1 MIKVIIV
8 DDHPVVRRGLKQ
20 IIEDEPDMEVAGE
33 AKNAGECFSL
43 VRKTDCTLVLL
54 DITLPDRSGF
64 DVLKQLKYEHPKLP
78 VLILSA
84 HSEDQYGL
92 RLIKAG
98 ASGYLM
104 KEGAPE
110 ELVKA
115 IRKVNA
121 GGKYVSA
128 SLAEKLVSH
137 LGAFDK
143 PPHENLSNREFQILC
158 MIAQGKSLKS
168 IADELCVG
176 EKTVSTYRSRIMEKM
191 KMSTN
196 SDLTRYALENHLDGN
211 RSDSEFD

>member
-20 IIEDEPDMEVAGE
+20 IIEDEPDMQVAGE
-33 AKNAGECFSL
+33 AKNAGECFSF

-54 DITLPDRSGF
+54 DITLPDGNGF
-64 DVLKQLKYEHPKLP
+64 DVLKQLKYEHPNLP
-78 VLILSA
+78 VLILSV
-84 HSEDQYGL
+84 HPEEQYGL
-92 RLIKAG
+92 RFIKAG

-104 KEGAPE
+104 KEGASE

-128 SLAEKLVSH
+128 SLAEKLVSN
-137 LGAFDK
+137 LDAFDK

-158 MIAQGKSLKS
+158 MIARGKSLKS
-168 IADELCVG
+168 IAGELCVG

-196 SDLTRYALENHLDGN
+196 SDLTRYALENHLV
-211 RSDSEFD
+211 

>member
-33 AKNAGECFSL
+33 AKNAVECFSL

-64 DVLKQLKYEHPKLP
+64 DVLKQLKYEHPNLP
-78 VLILSA
+78 ILILSA

-98 ASGYLM
+98 AAGYLM
-104 KEGAPE
+104 KEGAPD

-128 SLAEKLVSH
+128 SLAEKLVSR
-137 LGAFDK
+137 LGVFDR

-158 MIAQGKSLKS
+158 LIVGGKSLKG
-168 IADELCVG
+168 IADELCIS

-191 KMSTN
+191 RMSTN
-196 SDLTRYALENHLDGN
+196 SDLIHYALDHHLV
-211 RSDSEFD
+211 

>member
-1 MIKVIIV
+1 MIKIIIV

-20 IIEDEPDMEVAGE
+20 IIEDEPEMEVAGE
-33 AKNAGECFSL
+33 ANNAGECFSL
-43 VRKTDCTLVLL
+43 VRKTDCTLVVL
-54 DITLPDRSGF
+54 DITLPDRNGF
-64 DVLKQLKYEHPKLP
+64 DVLKQLKYEYPNLP
-78 VLILSA
+78 VIILSV
-84 HSEDQYGL
+84 HSEEQYGL
-92 RLIKAG
+92 RFIKAG

-137 LGAFDK
+137 LDAFDK
-143 PPHENLSNREFQILC
+143 PLHENLSDREFQILC

-168 IADELCVG
+168 IADELCIG

-191 KMSTN
+191 KICTN
-196 SDLTRYALENHLDGN
+196 SGLTRYALENKLI
-211 RSDSEFD
+211 

>member
-1 MIKVIIV
+1 MIKVIVV

-43 VRKTDCTLVLL
+43 VRKTDCTLVVL
-54 DITLPDRSGF
+54 DITLPDRNGF
-64 DVLKQLKYEHPKLP
+64 DVLKQLKYEYPNLP
-78 VLILSA
+78 ILILSV

-92 RLIKAG
+92 RFIKAG

-115 IRKVNA
+115 IRKVTA
-121 GGKYVSA
+121 GDKYISA

-137 LGAFDK
+137 LDASDK
-143 PPHENLSNREFQILC
+143 PPHENLSDREFQILC

-168 IADELCVG
+168 IAGELYID

-191 KMSTN
+191 KMCTN
-196 SDLTRYALENHLDGN
+196 SDLTRYALENKLI
-211 RSDSEFD
+211 

>member
-20 IIEDEPDMEVAGE
+20 IIEDETDMEVAGE

-43 VRKTDCTLVLL
+43 VRKTDCTLVVL
-54 DITLPDRSGF
+54 DITLPDRNGF
-64 DVLKQLKYEHPKLP
+64 DVLKQLKYEHPKLH

-84 HSEDQYGL
+84 HPEDQYGL

-98 ASGYLM
+98 AAGYLM

-110 ELVKA
+110 ELVLA
-115 IRKVNA
+115 IRKVHA

-128 SLAEKLVSH
+128 SLAEKLVSQ
-137 LGAFDK
+137 LGALDK
-143 PPHENLSNREFQILC
+143 PPHENLSDREFQILC
-158 MIAQGKSLKS
+158 MIAEGKTPKD
-168 IADELCVG
+168 IADKLCIS
-176 EKTVSTYRSRIMEKM
+176 EKTVSTYRTRILEKM

-196 SDLTRYALENHLDGN
+196 AGLTRYAVENHLV
-211 RSDSEFD
+211 

>member
-64 DVLKQLKYEHPKLP
+64 DVLKQLQYELPRLP
-78 VLILSA
+78 VLILSV
-84 HSEDQYGL
+84 HSEDQYAV
-92 RLIKAG
+92 RFIKAG

-137 LGAFDK
+137 LDASDK
-143 PPHENLSNREFQILC
+143 PPHENLSDREFQILC
-158 MIAQGKSLKS
+158 MIAGGKSLKN
-168 IADELCVG
+168 IADAFCIS

-191 KMSTN
+191 RMSTN
-196 SDLTRYALENHLDGN
+196 SDLTRYALENHLV
-211 RSDSEFD
+211 

>member
-20 IIEDEPDMEVAGE
+20 IIEDEPDMQVAGE

-64 DVLKQLKYEHPKLP
+64 DVLIQLRYEHPSLP
-78 VLILSA
+78 VLILSI
-84 HSEDQYGL
+84 HPEDQYGL

-98 ASGYLM
+98 AAGYLM
-104 KEGAPE
+104 KEGAPD

-137 LGAFDK
+137 LDASDK

-158 MIAQGKSLKS
+158 LIAGGKSLKD
-168 IADELCVG
+168 IANELCIS
-176 EKTVSTYRSRIMEKM
+176 EKTVSTYRARILEKM
-191 KMSTN
+191 RMSTN
-196 SDLTRYALENHLDGN
+196 SDLTRYALDHHLV
-211 RSDSEFD
+211 

>member
-33 AKNAGECFSL
+33 AKNAEECFSL
-43 VRKTDCTLVLL
+43 VRKMKCSLVLL

-64 DVLKQLKYEHPKLP
+64 DVLKQLQYEFPRLP

-84 HSEDQYGL
+84 HSEDQYAL
-92 RLIKAG
+92 RFIKAG

-104 KEGAPE
+104 KEGASE
-110 ELVKA
+110 ELIKA
-115 IRKVNA
+115 IKKVNA
-121 GGKYVSA
+121 GGRYISA

-137 LGAFDK
+137 LDTSDK
-143 PPHENLSNREFQILC
+143 LPHENLSNREFQILC
-158 MIAQGKSLKS
+158 MIAKGESLKG
-168 IADELCVG
+168 IADELCIS
-176 EKTVSTYRSRIMEKM
+176 EKTISTYRSRILEKM

-196 SDLTRYALENHLDGN
+196 ADLIRYALDHHLV
-211 RSDSEFD
+211 

>member
-1 MIKVIIV
+1 MIKVIVV

-20 IIEDEPDMEVAGE
+20 IIEDEPDMKVAGE

-43 VRKTDCTLVLL
+43 VQKTDCTLVVL
-54 DITLPDRSGF
+54 DITLPDRNGF
-64 DVLKQLKYEHPKLP
+64 DVLKQLKYEHPNLP
-78 VLILSA
+78 ILILSV
-84 HSEDQYGL
+84 HSEEQYGL
-92 RLIKAG
+92 RFIKAG

-115 IRKVNA
+115 IRKVTA
-121 GGKYVSA
+121 GGKYISA

-137 LGAFDK
+137 LDASDK
-143 PPHENLSNREFQILC
+143 PPHENLSDREFQILC

-168 IADELCVG
+168 IAGELCVG

-191 KMSTN
+191 KIGTN
-196 SDLTRYALENHLDGN
+196 SGLTRYALENHLV
-211 RSDSEFD
+211 

>member
-8 DDHPVVRRGLKQ
+8 DDHPVVRRGLRQ
-20 IIEDEPDMEVAGE
+20 IIEDEPDMKVAGE
-33 AKNAGECFSL
+33 AKNAGECFSI
-43 VRKTDCTLVLL
+43 VRMTDCTLVLL
-54 DITLPDRSGF
+54 DITLPDRSGL
-64 DVLKQLKYEHPKLP
+64 DVLKQLKYEYPKLP
-78 VLILSA
+78 VLILSV
-84 HSEDQYGL
+84 HPEEQYGM

-128 SLAEKLVSH
+128 SLAEKLVSSH
-137 LGAFDK
+137 LDTSDK
-143 PPHENLSNREFQILC
+143 LPHENLSNREFQILC
-158 MIAQGKSLKS
+158 MIAKGESLKG
-168 IADELCVG
+168 IADELCIS

-191 KMSTN
+191 RMSTN
-196 SDLTRYALENHLDGN
+196 SDLTRYA
-211 RSDSEFD
+211 SEHHII

>member
-1 MIKVIIV
+1 V
-8 DDHPVVRRGLKQ
+8 HP
-20 IIEDEPDMEVAGE
+20 
-33 AKNAGECFSL
+33 
-43 VRKTDCTLVLL
+43 
-54 DITLPDRSGF
+54 
-64 DVLKQLKYEHPKLP
+64 
-78 VLILSA
+78 
-84 HSEDQYGL
+84 EDQYGL
-92 RLIKAG
+92 RFIKAG

-137 LGAFDK
+137 LDASDK
-143 PPHENLSNREFQILC
+143 PPHENLSDREFQIMC

-176 EKTVSTYRSRIMEKM
+176 EKTVSTYRSRIVEKM
-191 KMSTN
+191 KIGTN
-196 SDLTRYALENHLDGN
+196 SGLTRYALENKLI
-211 RSDSEFD
+211 

>member
-33 AKNAGECFSL
+33 AINAGECFSL
-43 VRKTDCTLVLL
+43 VRKTDCTLVVL
-54 DITLPDRSGF
+54 DITLPDRNGF
-64 DVLKQLKYEHPKLP
+64 DVLKQLKYEHPNVP
-78 VLILSA
+78 ILILSV
-84 HSEDQYGL
+84 HPEDQYGL
-92 RLIKAG
+92 RFIKAG

-104 KEGAPE
+104 KEGAAE

-121 GGKYVSA
+121 GGKYISA

-137 LGAFDK
+137 LDAFDK

-191 KMSTN
+191 KICTN
-196 SDLTRYALENHLDGN
+196 SGLTRYALENKLI
-211 RSDSEFD
+211 

>member
-1 MIKVIIV
+1 MIKVIVV

-20 IIEDEPDMEVAGE
+20 IIEDEPDMKVAGE

-43 VRKTDCTLVLL
+43 VQKTDCTLVVL
-54 DITLPDRSGF
+54 DITLPDRNGF
-64 DVLKQLKYEHPKLP
+64 DVLKQLKYEHPNLP
-78 VLILSA
+78 ILILSV
-84 HSEDQYGL
+84 HPEDQYGL
-92 RLIKAG
+92 RFIKAG

-115 IRKVNA
+115 IRKVTA
-121 GGKYVSA
+121 GGKYISA

-137 LGAFDK
+137 LDALDK
-143 PPHENLSNREFQILC
+143 PPHENLSDREFQILC
-158 MIAQGKSLKS
+158 MIAEGKTPKG
-168 IADELCVG
+168 IADKLCIS

-196 SDLTRYALENHLDGN
+196 ADLTRYALEHHLV
-211 RSDSEFD
+211 

>member
-33 AKNAGECFSL
+33 AKDAGECFSL
-43 VRKTDCTLVLL
+43 VQKTDCTLVVL
-54 DITLPDRSGF
+54 DITLPDRNGF
-64 DVLKQLKYEHPKLP
+64 DVLKQLKYEHPNLP
-78 VLILSA
+78 ILILSV
-84 HSEDQYGL
+84 HPEDQYGL
-92 RLIKAG
+92 RFIKAG

-104 KEGAPE
+104 KEGAPD

-137 LGAFDK
+137 LGASDR
-143 PPHENLSNREFQILC
+143 PPHENLSDREFQTLC
-158 MIAQGKSLKS
+158 LIAEGKSLKD
-168 IADELCVG
+168 IANELCIS
-176 EKTVSTYRSRIMEKM
+176 EKTVSTYRARILEKM
-191 KMSTN
+191 RMSTN
-196 SDLTRYALENHLDGN
+196 SDLTRYALDHHLV
-211 RSDSEFD
+211 

>member
-20 IIEDEPDMEVAGE
+20 IIEDEPDMQLAGE
-33 AKNAGECFSL
+33 ATNAGECFSL
-43 VRKTDCTLVLL
+43 VRRMECSLVLL
-54 DITLPDRSGF
+54 DISLPDRSGF
-64 DVLKQLKYEHPKLP
+64 DVLKQLKYERPELP
-78 VLILSA
+78 VLILSV

-92 RLIKAG
+92 RFIKAG

-137 LGAFDK
+137 LDASDK
-143 PPHENLSNREFQILC
+143 PPHENLSDREFQILC
-158 MIAQGKSLKS
+158 LIAGGKSLKD
-168 IADELCVG
+168 IANELCIG
-176 EKTVSTYRSRIMEKM
+176 EKTVSTYRNRIMGKM

-196 SDLTRYALENHLDGN
+196 SDLTRYALENHLV
-211 RSDSEFD
+211 

>member
-33 AKNAGECFSL
+33 AINAGECFSL
-43 VRKTDCTLVLL
+43 VRKTDCTLVVL
-54 DITLPDRSGF
+54 DITLPDRNGF
-64 DVLKQLKYEHPKLP
+64 DVLKQLKYEHPNVP
-78 VLILSA
+78 ILILSV
-84 HSEDQYGL
+84 HPEDQYGL
-92 RLIKAG
+92 RFIKAG

-104 KEGAPE
+104 KEGAAE

-115 IRKVNA
+115 IIKVNA
-121 GGKYVSA
+121 GGKYISA

-137 LGAFDK
+137 LDASDK

-191 KMSTN
+191 KICTN
-196 SDLTRYALENHLDGN
+196 SGLTRYALENKLI
-211 RSDSEFD
+211 

>member
-1 MIKVIIV
+1 MIKVIVV

-43 VRKTDCTLVLL
+43 VQKTDCTLVVL
-54 DITLPDRSGF
+54 DITLPDRNGF
-64 DVLKQLKYEHPKLP
+64 DVLKQLKYEHPNLP
-78 VLILSA
+78 ILILSV

-92 RLIKAG
+92 RFIKAG

-115 IRKVNA
+115 IRKVTA
-121 GGKYVSA
+121 GDKYISA
-128 SLAEKLVSH
+128 SLAEKLVSR
-137 LGAFDK
+137 LDACDK
-143 PPHENLSNREFQILC
+143 PPHENLSDREFQILC

-168 IADELCVG
+168 IAGELCID

-191 KMSTN
+191 KMCTN
-196 SDLTRYALENHLDGN
+196 SDLTRYALENKLI
-211 RSDSEFD
+211 

>member
-20 IIEDEPDMEVAGE
+20 IIEDEPDMQVAGE

-43 VRKTDCTLVLL
+43 VRETDCTLVLL
-54 DITLPDRSGF
+54 DITLPGRSGF
-64 DVLKQLKYEHPKLP
+64 DVLKQLRYEHPKLP
-78 VLILSA
+78 VLILSV
-84 HSEDQYGL
+84 HPEDQYAM
-92 RLIKAG
+92 RFVKAG

-104 KEGAPE
+104 KEGAPD

-128 SLAEKLVSH
+128 FLAEKLISN
-137 LGAFDK
+137 LDGFDK
-143 PPHENLSNREFQILC
+143 LPHENLSGREFQILC
-158 MIAQGKSLKS
+158 MIAEGKSLKG
-168 IADELCVG
+168 IGDELCIS

-191 KMSTN
+191 KLTTN
-196 SDLTRYALENHLDGN
+196 SDLVRYALENHLI
-211 RSDSEFD
+211 

>member
-1 MIKVIIV
+1 M
-8 DDHPVVRRGLKQ
+8 
-20 IIEDEPDMEVAGE
+20 
-33 AKNAGECFSL
+33 
-43 VRKTDCTLVLL
+43 L
-54 DITLPDRSGF
+54 DITLPDRNGF
-64 DVLKQLKYEHPKLP
+64 DVLKQLKYEHPNIP
-78 VLILSA
+78 ILILSA
-84 HSEDQYGL
+84 HPEDQYGL
-92 RLIKAG
+92 RFIKAG

-137 LGAFDK
+137 LGMLDK

-168 IADELCVG
+168 IAGELCVG

-191 KMSTN
+191 RMSTN
-196 SDLTRYALENHLDGN
+196 ADLTRYAFDYHLV
-211 RSDSEFD
+211 

>member
-20 IIEDEPDMEVAGE
+20 IIEEEPDMEVAGE

-43 VRKTDCTLVLL
+43 VGKTDCTLILL

-64 DVLKQLKYEHPKLP
+64 DVLKQLKYEYPNVP
-78 VLILSA
+78 ILILSV
-84 HSEDQYGL
+84 HPEDQYGL
-92 RLIKAG
+92 RFINAG

-137 LGAFDK
+137 LGALDK

-168 IADELCVG
+168 IADELCIG

-191 KMSTN
+191 KIGTN
-196 SDLTRYALENHLDGN
+196 SGLTRYALENHLV
-211 RSDSEFD
+211 

>member
-1 MIKVIIV
+1 MIKVIVV

-43 VRKTDCTLVLL
+43 VRKTDCTLVVL
-54 DITLPDRSGF
+54 DITLPDRNGF
-64 DVLKQLKYEHPKLP
+64 DVLNQLKCEHPKLP
-78 VLILSA
+78 ILILSVQP
-84 HSEDQYGL
+84 EDQYGL
-92 RLIKAG
+92 RFIKAG

-121 GGKYVSA
+121 GGKYVSE

-137 LGAFDK
+137 LGALNK

-158 MIAQGKSLKS
+158 MIAQGRALKS
-168 IADELCVG
+168 IAGELCVG

-191 KMSTN
+191 KMCTN
-196 SDLTRYALENHLDGN
+196 SDLTRYALENHLI
-211 RSDSEFD
+211 

>member
-20 IIEDEPDMEVAGE
+20 IIEDEPDMEVVGE

-43 VRKTDCTLVLL
+43 VQKTDCTLVVL
-54 DITLPDRSGF
+54 DITLPDRNGF
-64 DVLKQLKYEHPKLP
+64 DVLKQLKYEHPNLP
-78 VLILSA
+78 ILILSV
-84 HSEDQYGL
+84 HPEEQYGL
-92 RLIKAG
+92 RFIKAG

-115 IRKVNA
+115 IRKVTA
-121 GGKYVSA
+121 GGKYISA

-137 LGAFDK
+137 LDASDK
-143 PPHENLSNREFQILC
+143 PPHENLSDREFQILC

-168 IADELCVG
+168 IADELCIG

-191 KMSTN
+191 KIGTN
-196 SDLTRYALENHLDGN
+196 SGLTRYALENKLI
-211 RSDSEFD
+211 

>member
-1 MIKVIIV
+1 MIRVIIV

-20 IIEDEPDMEVAGE
+20 IIEDEPDMQVTGE
-33 AKNAGECFSL
+33 ATTAGECFSL
-43 VRKTDCTLVLL
+43 VRRMECSLVLL

-64 DVLKQLKYEHPKLP
+64 DVLKQLKYEHPGLP
-78 VLILSA
+78 VLILSI
-84 HSEDQYGL
+84 HPEDQYAV
-92 RLIKAG
+92 RFIKAG

-110 ELVKA
+110 ELIKA
-115 IRKVNA
+115 IRKVDA

-128 SLAEKLVSH
+128 SLAEKLFSH
-137 LGAFDK
+137 LGEFDK

-176 EKTVSTYRSRIMEKM
+176 DKTVSTYRSRIMEKM

-196 SDLTRYALENHLDGN
+196 SDLTRYALENHLV
-211 RSDSEFD
+211 

>member
-54 DITLPDRSGF
+54 DITLPDRNGF
-64 DVLKQLKYEHPKLP
+64 DVLKQLKYEHPNLP
-78 VLILSA
+78 ILILSV

-92 RLIKAG
+92 RFIKAG

-104 KEGAPE
+104 KEGAPD

-115 IRKVNA
+115 IRKVNT

-158 MIAQGKSLKS
+158 MIAGGKSLKG
-168 IADELCVG
+168 IADELCIS
-176 EKTVSTYRSRIMEKM
+176 EKTVSTYRARILEKM

-196 SDLTRYALENHLDGN
+196 ADLTRYALDHHLV
-211 RSDSEFD
+211 

>member
-1 MIKVIIV
+1 MINVIIV

-33 AKNAGECFSL
+33 AKNAEECFSL

-64 DVLKQLKYEHPKLP
+64 DVLKQLKYEHPGLP
-78 VLILSA
+78 VLILST
-84 HSEDQYGL
+84 HSEDLYGL

-104 KEGAPE
+104 KEGAPD

-128 SLAEKLVSH
+128 SLVEKLVSH
-137 LGAFDK
+137 LDASDK

-158 MIAQGKSLKS
+158 MIARGKSLKS

-196 SDLTRYALENHLDGN
+196 SDLTRYALENHLV
-211 RSDSEFD
+211 